1 MTLNDH
7 DTLYFEAST
16 GKNSEIC
23 GAKQNPFSEYLLKN
37 LLKQSVYPAYDIK
50 VDYQMAVGMGA
61 SLNYTYLYGLSERE
75 SVLLLTDTV
84 SRDPYR
90 FFNIDYYAH

>member
-23 GAKQNPFSEYLLKN
+23 GAKQNPFSEYLFKN
-37 LLKQSVYPAYDIK
+37 LLKQSVYPAYDI
-50 VDYQMAVGMGA
+50 
-61 SLNYTYLYGLSERE
+61 
-75 SVLLLTDTV
+75 
-84 SRDPYR
+84 
-90 FFNIDYYAH
+90 

>member
-1 MTLNDH
+1 
-7 DTLYFEAST
+7 
-16 GKNSEIC
+16 
-23 GAKQNPFSEYLLKN
+23 
-37 LLKQSVYPAYDIK
+37 
-50 VDYQMAVGMGA
+50 MAVGMGA

-75 SVLLLTDTV
+75 SALLLTDTV